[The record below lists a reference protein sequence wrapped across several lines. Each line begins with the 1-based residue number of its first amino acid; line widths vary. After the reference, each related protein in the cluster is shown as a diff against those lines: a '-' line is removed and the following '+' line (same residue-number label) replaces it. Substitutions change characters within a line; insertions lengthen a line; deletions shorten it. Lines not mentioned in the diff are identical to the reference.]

1 MERDRGARIHVKF
14 KHREGGEKQ
23 LDYQNA
29 TGWTHVYDVGLE
41 ELEALR
47 GEFPDTEIVS
57 FGRFAGTDS
66 EEEARGIVG

>member
-1 MERDRGARIHVKF
+1 MRLHVRF
-14 KHREGGEKQ
+14 KHRNGIRRG
-23 LDYQNA
+23 LDYESASGHVN
-29 TGWTHVYDVGLE
+29 VYDVGLE

-66 EEEARGIVG
+66 EEEARRIVD